1 MMHLSIHGM
10 RFDIAAFSEQGPR
23 VENQDAYTVDSF
35 ERTALL
41 ALADGMGGEKSGSIA
56 AKLALDTLLARA
68 PFRTVEEARR
78 GVREADRALA
88 ARAAEQP
95 EFHGGMGCALGLL
108 AFLDGADGPGWIA
121 AHVGDVRILSR
132 SPDGLIRLETRDHT
146 PAFSR
151 WEAGEISLDEIPDS
165 AGANR
170 LQRAVGRGGTPDLV
184 WLPAHANWSWLI
196 LSDGV
201 YKAMRLDELN
211 HAMGAE
217 SALATCDAIRRK
229 VEERGA
235 DDNYTAIQVRILTGP
250 GVTGASAARRSTMTT
265 PGTPE
270 GGLRPT
276 GEAHP
281 SHGRRNSSWPS
292 LLLSAVAL
300 LLALAALAL
309 AGGAAGRGDQARE
322 IEELRSELEALQI
335 QINEVRDPFGPAAP
349 PLVPGTRNS
358 APDRV
363 P

>member
-1 MMHLSIHGM
+1 MTHLPLHGM
-10 RFDIAAFSEQGPR
+10 LFDIAAFSEQGPR
-23 VENQDAYTVDSF
+23 AENQDAFTVDSF
-35 ERTALL
+35 ERTALI

-56 AKLALDTLLARA
+56 AGLALETLLARA
-68 PFRTVEEARR
+68 PFRTLEEARR
-78 GVREADRALA
+78 GVREADRVLA

-95 EFHGGMGCALGLL
+95 DLHGGMGCALGLL
-108 AFLDGADGPGWIA
+108 AFLHGADGPGWIA

-184 WLPAHANWSWLI
+184 WLPARAGWSWLI

-201 YKAMRLDELN
+201 YKAMRMDELN
-211 HAMGAE
+211 RAMGAG
-217 SALATCDAIRRK
+217 SSLATCDAIRRK
-229 VEERGA
+229 VQERGA
-235 DDNYTAIQVRILTGP
+235 DDNYTAIQVRIVSGS
-250 GVTGASAARRSTMTT
+250 GGTGASAARGSAMITQGASEAKLRS
-265 PGTPE
+265 
-270 GGLRPT
+270 T
-276 GEAHP
+276 GEAGLP
-281 SHGRRNSSWPS
+281 HGRGNSNWPS

-300 LLALAALAL
+300 LLALAALFL

-322 IEELRSELEALQI
+322 IEELRAELEALQI

-358 APDRV
+358 PPDRA